1 MCVYVCVC
9 VCARARMCACVCAS
23 MRAFFFLCVC
33 VFVSHVQTVMVG
45 DDIENDVGGAQKCG
59 MRGVLVRTGKYRY
72 VCISC
77 DFFQPCSWSFSLAP
91 HGNGTP
97 YLDPRIR

>member
-1 MCVYVCVC
+1 MCVCVC
-9 VCARARMCACVCAS
+9 VCARAHVRVCLCVHAS
-23 MRAFFFLCVC
+23 VFFFCVC